1 MQRQE
6 HAIASSVVDE
16 ERAFLLV
23 VSANK
28 MDLLDLDGA
37 EYTRQDFLRMRFQN
51 NWKGGFPRVVAM
63 DWVAKTIERSK

>member
-1 MQRQE
+1 MTRTYYLRQQE
-6 HAIASSVVDE
+6 HAIASAVVDE

-37 EYTRQDFLRMRFQN
+37 EYTRQ
-51 NWKGGFPRVVAM
+51 GFAN
-63 DWVAKTIERSK
+63 AASEQLEI